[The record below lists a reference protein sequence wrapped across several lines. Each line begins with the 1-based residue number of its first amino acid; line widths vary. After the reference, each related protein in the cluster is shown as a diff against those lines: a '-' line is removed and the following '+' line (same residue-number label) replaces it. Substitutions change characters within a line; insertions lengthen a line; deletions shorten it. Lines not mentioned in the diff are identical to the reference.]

1 MNEITR
7 NKEIYEALWS
17 SDITDYKSYSAGNL
31 WYNRRIMKLI
41 KKYVKIDTIKSLAD
55 IGCGDGSKTY
65 LLSTIFKNASVVGF
79 DLTEAAIYHA
89 KNLYKRDNLRF
100 EMAEAS
106 GVSGEYDIV
115 SYLEVLEHIEDWKGT
130 VKKMIFAP
138 SKNSPKYLIIS
149 APVGRM
155 RKDELMDGHV
165 RNFKK
170 GEIEEFMT
178 HMGYKTLI
186 GSYGG
191 FPFYSPL
198 MRNFKELTRK
208 HYEKTLGHKM
218 SIFSKITHKLVSFL
232 LCYCCFQN
240 LKGDA
245 FIGIFER
252 SEHDDNEKNY
262 K

>member
-1 MNEITR
+1 MNVDE
-7 NKEIYEALWS
+7 
-17 SDITDYKSYSAGNL
+17 
-31 WYNRRIMKLI
+31 
-41 KKYVKIDTIKSLAD
+41 VKSLAD

-65 LLSTIFKNASVVGF
+65 LLSMVFKNASVVGF
-79 DLTEAAIYHA
+79 DLTEAAVCHA
-89 KNLYKRDNLRF
+89 QALYKKDNLRF
-100 EMAEAS
+100 QLAEAS
-106 GVSGEYDIV
+106 NVSGKYDVV

-130 VKKMIFAP
+130 VKGMITP
-138 SKNSPKYLIIS
+138 PHKNPPKYLIIS

-155 RKDELMDGHV
+155 RKDEVMDGHV

-178 HMGYKTLI
+178 QSGYRTLV

-198 MRNFKELTRK
+198 MRDFKELTRK
-208 HYEKTLGHKM
+208 HYEKTLGRKM
-218 SIFSKITHKLVSFL
+218 SVLSKILHRIVSFV

-245 FIGIFER
+245 FIGIFKR
-252 SEHDDNEKNY
+252 DGLDDE
-262 K
+262 